1 MKSEKFVSAPTFH
14 FFCTFSLREK
24 VLSFEK
30 TQDSLGFLLTYSYL
44 CNKIVRIVTMSRK
57 NNSTRNHRGM
67 QVVTLC
73 ISTTMVLILLGMVVF
88 FVLSARNLSAHMKE
102 NFTVSVMLNDSLTVN
117 DAKLFCRELYH
128 RPYSHNID
136 YISKEQAQKEQIE
149 ELGSDPTEFLRFNPF
164 PATLEIKLKAD
175 YANSD
180 SLKTIVKELQK
191 DSRVSD
197 LAYMEDLMDKV
208 NLNLKRL
215 SAVLLFL
222 AVLLTCVSFSL
233 ISNTVRL
240 SVYARRFVIHTM
252 KLVGA
257 SWGFIRRPFLRQA
270 MLVGVIAAVLAI
282 GALGVMLYALWLT
295 EPEMAVIIT
304 WDVLVITAVSVLLF
318 GLVITALCAW
328 LAVNKFLKMTA
339 GELYRI

>member
-1 MKSEKFVSAPTFH
+1 
-14 FFCTFSLREK
+14 
-24 VLSFEK
+24 
-30 TQDSLGFLLTYSYL
+30 
-44 CNKIVRIVTMSRK
+44 
-57 NNSTRNHRGM
+57 M

-102 NFTVSVMLNDSLTVN
+102 NFTVSVMLNDSLSVN

-136 YISKEQAQKEQIE
+136 YISKEQAQKEQIK

-180 SLKTIVKELQK
+180 SLKAIVKELQE

-208 NLNLKRL
+208 NLNLQRL

-295 EPEMAVIIT
+295 EPEMEIIIT

-339 GELYRI
+339 GELYKI